1 MKKKFSKILG
11 IGLTLSLLT
20 SLLLTAAPVSALNQ
34 PDVTLSHA
42 TLTEDT
48 ISREDVEYSI
58 IFTLGADLPETGKI
72 VIEFPTGTDLSDVTN
87 TDILL
92 SATSGIGSDAFM
104 DEGVTTIDVTDE
116 TLTIT
121 IPNITPALDLSDLI
135 GVGAL
140 VQVVVADVTNP
151 DDAGDYTLDVSTLTS
166 GDVTIESAVTST
178 TYTLVIPTV
187 SPLPGIVVVKN
198 ASGIPMENFTG
209 YQAISLAI
217 AAADEDY
224 TIVIDAMGNVTEPV
238 VFQNFLFANMKS
250 RLRAQ
255 GDPIRGDLPI
265 VPCEGNWFSVHPN
278 VNLDLQEGALNVMG
292 GATNETNRA
301 LAQLVFQASGNADTT
316 IGGVNLADVNMTPQY
331 TGQYMDIQNAVQISG
346 MP

>member
-1 MKKKFSKILG
+1 MLSGKFLFTLIGLIVAVFALCKMNFGQDTVEGWWGGIQRKWKAMPAIRQKGACGMSAAGGNFLGHLGDDRFVKRPQFQGLLTPRNSGG
-11 IGLTLSLLT
+11 IGFGSYINYNMPSYENMAVPCKPLAFGDMAQESYQ
-20 SLLLTAAPVSALNQ
+20 APVENFRHTQEHYPTSCGSGACGGGCSPSCGKGGLPVPYAGGAPATKPGYAAGNYNQ
-34 PDVTLSHA
+34 KLENV
-42 TLTEDT
+42 
-48 ISREDVEYSI
+48 Y
-58 IFTLGADLPETGKI
+58 G
-72 VIEFPTGTDLSDVTN
+72 
-87 TDILL
+87 
-92 SATSGIGSDAFM
+92 GSDYPEATDVM
-104 DEGVTTIDVTDE
+104 PVGTMTT
-116 TLTIT
+116 
-121 IPNITPALDLSDLI
+121 
-135 GVGAL
+135 
-140 VQVVVADVTNP
+140 
-151 DDAGDYTLDVSTLTS
+151 
-166 GDVTIESAVTST
+166 
-178 TYTLVIPTV
+178 
-187 SPLPGIVVVKN
+187 
-198 ASGIPMENFTG
+198 
-209 YQAISLAI
+209 
-217 AAADEDY
+217 
-224 TIVIDAMGNVTEPV
+224 IDAMGNVTEPV